1 MVPEERSAG
10 DPVEPEPE
18 TETAEEES
26 PAVDPDFQRAIEV
39 AKWAPRSRFFHVV
52 SMLERMMP
60 DRARVG
66 GDGPPSDEGLRI
78 RHDPSLGFSA
88 GDISS
93 VVPIQIAADPTRPLS
108 PQHEAFQLTSTFL
121 GLTGSV
127 SPLPLY
133 IPEEV
138 ALEDSDKSVRRDFLD
153 LFHHRIL
160 SLLYRSVTRYS
171 PAREH
176 VSEGPDPWLQRSL
189 ALAGMDS
196 YHGPVSQDLP
206 NTFFLRLLPMLLQRS
221 RTGHGLSI
229 ALRRAL
235 AGSIGP
241 EVNLDI
247 RQFVGRRVAVDD
259 GQKTALGKRN
269 HVLGKTS
276 LLGGRSFDRASRFSI
291 RIGPL
296 GADNFAGF
304 MEGGESLRT
313 IQRVVEVF
321 CRRPLDFDVEL
332 DLASDAVPRFQLSAK
347 DPQKL
352 GRGTWLRG
360 HKAAQI
366 HVVRDAM
373 EPSAR
378 TANR

>member
-1 MVPEERSAG
+1 
-10 DPVEPEPE
+10 
-18 TETAEEES
+18 
-26 PAVDPDFQRAIEV
+26 
-39 AKWAPRSRFFHVV
+39 
-52 SMLERMMP
+52 MMP
-60 DRARVG
+60 ERVRIG
-66 GDGPPSDEGLRI
+66 GDGPPSDEGLRM

-93 VVPIQIAADPTRPLS
+93 VLPIQISSDPGRPLS
-108 PQHEAFQLTSTFL
+108 PQHPAFQLTSTFL

-138 ALEDSDKSVRRDFLD
+138 ALEDKDTAIRRDFLD

-176 VSEGPDPWLQRSL
+176 VANGPDRWLQRTL

-196 YHGPVSQDLP
+196 YRGSVSKTLP
-206 NTFFLRLLPMLLQRS
+206 DSFFLRLLPLLLQRS
-221 RTGHGLSI
+221 RTSDGLQI
-229 ALRRAL
+229 ALRSAL
-235 AGSIGP
+235 GNAIGP
-241 EVNLDI
+241 EVNLEI
-247 RQFVGRRVAVDD
+247 KQFIGRRVSVDD
-259 GQKTALGKRN
+259 GQRSALGVRN

-296 GADNFAGF
+296 GSDNFAGF
-304 MEGGESLRT
+304 MEGGKYLET
-313 IQRVVEVF
+313 IRQVVGTF

-332 DLASDAVPRFQLSAK
+332 DLSADAVPRFQLSTK
-347 DPQKL
+347 KPQRL
-352 GRGTWLRG
+352 GRDSWLRG
-360 HKAAQI
+360 HEAAQV

-373 EPSAR
+373 EASSPGMN
-378 TANR
+378 T